1 MPSSSA
7 VEVGSGAARAGA
19 WRRIGARLARHEL
32 VAGWPWLVPWVVV
45 VAPVFPLARP
55 LFEMFRAQASFPMDL
70 EWMEGGQLYHA
81 WRLAHGQP
89 VYGPP
94 SQGFVPFAYPPLHFV
109 LLAVV
114 GAVAGFGY
122 LPARLLSIGAF
133 LLAAGLLAREVFRHA
148 ERGPSRYALALLAL
162 GTLAAT
168 TPVVRGWYAL
178 VRNDS
183 VAVALTVVAGALA
196 VGARPRRARI
206 VALAATLVAVVYTRQ
221 TGVFF
226 VVFIVGFVLLR
237 DRRRGLELG
246 SATLLAGGAL
256 LALLEWRSQG
266 WFLRYLLCQRHH
278 PLLEQQVPAGLWEM
292 FKAAPYLAVNPVLA
306 AYLAG
311 RRALSARSALWTG
324 LFLAAFPAGLLP
336 FAKAGGVA
344 NNYIPI
350 VLLAGPA
357 AILLGIDWTRLV
369 ARRAE
374 RRLAL
379 LAFAAPLGLHL
390 NRVPFD
396 LSPFTPSPSA
406 AERAAALNAWV
417 AALPGEVMTLNHP
430 MLAVLNGK
438 RTEQLHARA
447 IRDAADG
454 RIGGFGV
461 AALLRRTR
469 PDWVIAG
476 RDFMELGVRTAVL
489 RYYRPVR
496 AVPTVVPM
504 TIATRVSPTTLYAR
518 EPERRGL
525 RVLFDFE
532 GGGAPGWT
540 LDGEAFRGGP
550 AADVDAVLGVIL
562 GVDGHALLSSFAPG
576 TGDAAT
582 GTAISPA
589 FTLDR
594 DVMSLLVSLGGAP
607 RNRVELRVEPDRV
620 VAAVQQARLEVLE
633 EVRWDV
639 RRWRGRRARLA
650 IIDGST
656 EPGGRVMV
664 DRVEL
669 FDP

>member
-1 MPSSSA
+1 
-7 VEVGSGAARAGA
+7 
-19 WRRIGARLARHEL
+19 
-32 VAGWPWLVPWVVV
+32 
-45 VAPVFPLARP
+45 
-55 LFEMFRAQASFPMDL
+55 
-70 EWMEGGQLYHA
+70 
-81 WRLAHGQP
+81 
-89 VYGPP
+89 
-94 SQGFVPFAYPPLHFV
+94 
-109 LLAVV
+109 
-114 GAVAGFGY
+114 
-122 LPARLLSIGAF
+122 
-133 LLAAGLLAREVFRHA
+133 
-148 ERGPSRYALALLAL
+148 LALLAL
-162 GTLAAT
+162 CTVAAT
-168 TPVVRGWYAL
+168 VPVVRGWYAL

-183 VAVALTVVAGALA
+183 VAIAVTVVAGALA
-196 VGARPRRARI
+196 VAPRPGPARL
-206 VALAATLVAVVYTRQ
+206 VALTAALVAVVYARQ

-226 VVFIVGFVLLR
+226 VAFIVGFVALR
-237 DRRRGLELG
+237 DRRRGLALG
-246 SATLLAGGAL
+246 GATLLAGSAL

-278 PLLEQQVPAGLWEM
+278 PLLEQQIPAGLWEM
-292 FKAAPYLAVNPVLA
+292 LKAAPYLAVNPVLA
-306 AYLAG
+306 AFLVG
-311 RRALSARSALWTG
+311 RHALSARSALWVG
-324 LFLAAFPAGLLP
+324 LSLAAYPAGLLP
-336 FAKAGGVA
+336 FAKAGGVT

-357 AILLGIDWTRLV
+357 AILLGIDWTRLL
-369 ARRAE
+369 AGRGRRQ
-374 RRLAL
+374 LAL
-379 LAFAAPLGLHL
+379 LAFVAPIGVHL
-390 NRVPFD
+390 YRVPFD
-396 LSPFTPSPSA
+396 LSPFTPSPPA
-406 AERAAALNAWV
+406 VQRAAALNAWV
-417 AALPGEVMTLNHP
+417 AALPGEVLTLNHP

-469 PDWVIAG
+469 PDWVLAG

-496 AVPTVVPM
+496 SVPAVVPM

-532 GGGAPGWT
+532 DGGLSGWT

-562 GVDGHALLSSFAPG
+562 GVDGRALLSSFAPG
-576 TGDAAT
+576 TGDAAK

-594 DVMSLLVSLGGAP
+594 DVISLLVSLGGAP
-607 RNRVELRVEPDRV
+607 KNRVELRVEPDRV

-633 EVRWDV
+633 EFRWDV
-639 RRWRGRRARLA
+639 RRWRGHRARLVV
-650 IIDGST
+650 IDGST